1 MASARP
7 RALFG
12 RQGDLAQL
20 QGLLEGGASL
30 ITIHGPGGIGKTSLA
45 RQLAAAGWVGRRVCW
60 VDLEAADRLEA
71 LIGATHRALTGVSSA
86 APEEPSDARL
96 SQALAAAGDLLL
108 VLDNLEQLLP
118 AAAPLIA
125 AWQEAA
131 PELCLLVTS
140 RETLRLSN
148 EIVLELGPLDL
159 EHAALELLIDRLRRV
174 RPGWSP
180 DPSEGEALAAIV
192 EYVDGVPLAIELAA
206 ARARGLS
213 LAALAEELGQ
223 DLSVLDQ
230 GPADAPARHRSID
243 ASLAASFERLPE
255 RARQALWAAACFR
268 RPFTAQELALVLGG
282 GADWLREAQELLDRS
297 LLAELS
303 PGELTMLAPVQDFL
317 RRHPPPEALGASL
330 ERAHGSLVL
339 REARALGPDRAAAAP
354 APSVVRA
361 PLRSPLAPRRPR
373 ALPREAGRAEPAQ
386 DHAVTDL
393 VGLILRAE
401 TATDPAILEQS
412 LAAAA
417 QLSLRE
423 LALTSGSAIEA
434 ALERALAR
442 ASELEPS
449 LVSAA
454 LLSLADLAWFR
465 GQHKDAERVAD
476 QALARPLLPADRALG
491 LLIQAR
497 ARFGLGQ
504 LEPALPPL
512 EEAIALVDPLSDGRM
527 LAELRQCFGA
537 VRQSLGLRDEALWDL
552 EAALEEARRVGARD
566 VEAHVEGSLG
576 VLLLDEGRVESARDR
591 LQRGAALA
599 KDTGQTRTREVLTF
613 YLGLSALELGLLDPA
628 EACFLE
634 AQERAA
640 WTLNGL
646 HGAIYGLLLAVLMAT
661 RDELA
666 AAEQGFAQAERALL
680 GRAPWSEVGR
690 VYRGHLHLARARA
703 AQAAGRIADRE
714 EELCLAQGCLAI
726 AGSRTAASSDDLRI
740 AARILERALSSQAG
754 LSAAPAPALSR
765 GPPALL
771 LGADSEW
778 FSVAGAPRVDLSRRP
793 LLRRLLSTLAT
804 QYERAPDEVVEPQ
817 TLIREAW
824 PKEQYNA
831 EVHSNRLHVALSSLR
846 TLGLREVV
854 IRSERGYRL
863 QPGTE
868 LHRIGRS
875 RPG

>member
-1 MASARP
+1 MVSARP

-20 QGLLEGGASL
+20 QSLLEGGASL

-45 RQLAAAGWVGRRVCW
+45 RQLVASGWVGRRVCW
-60 VDLEAADRLEA
+60 VDLEAAEQLEA
-71 LIGATHRALTGVSSA
+71 LIAATHSALVGGSGLQASLG

-118 AAAPLIA
+118 AAAKQIA

-140 RETLRLSN
+140 RETLRLST
-148 EIVLELGPLDL
+148 ELVLELGPLDL
-159 EHAALELLIDRLRRV
+159 EHGALELLIDRVRRV

-180 DPSEGEALAAIV
+180 DDSERAALAAIV
-192 EYVDGVPLAIELAA
+192 EHVDGVPLAIELAA

-213 LAALAEELGQ
+213 LSALAEELGK
-223 DLSVLDQ
+223 DLSLLDR
-230 GPADAPARHRSID
+230 GPSDAPARHRSID
-243 ASLAASFERLPE
+243 ASVAASFERLPD
-255 RARQALWAAACFR
+255 RARHALWAAGCFR
-268 RPFTAQELALVLGG
+268 RAFSAGDLVQVLGG
-282 GADWLREAQELLDRS
+282 SSAWLSEAQELLDRS

-317 RRHPPPEALGASL
+317 RRHPPAEALGASL
-330 ERAHGSLVL
+330 ERAHGSFVL
-339 REARALGPDRAAAAP
+339 REARLGR
-354 APSVVRA
+354 
-361 PLRSPLAPRRPR
+361 PRR
-373 ALPREAGRAEPAQ
+373 E
-386 DHAVTDL
+386 DL
-393 VGLILRAE
+393 VALILRAE
-401 TATDPAILEQS
+401 LATDPAALEQS

-417 QLSLRE
+417 LVSLRE
-423 LALTSGSAIEA
+423 LASASGSAIES
-434 ALERALAR
+434 ALQRAVAQAGGLDP
-442 ASELEPS
+442 L
-449 LVSAA
+449 LVTAA

-465 GQHKDAERVAD
+465 GQHREAERSAS
-476 QALARPLLPADRALG
+476 QALLRALPPRDRALA
-491 LLIQAR
+491 LLILAR

-504 LEPALPPL
+504 LEAALPPL
-512 EEAIALVDPLSDGRM
+512 EEAIALVDPESDGRL

-537 VRQSLGLRDEALWDL
+537 VRQSLGLRREALGDL
-552 EAALEEARRVGARD
+552 EAALGEARRVGARD

-576 VLLLDEGRVESARDR
+576 VLLLDEGRVDSARDR

-599 KDTGQTRTREVLTF
+599 KDSGQTRTREVLTF
-613 YLGLSALELGLLDPA
+613 YLGLSWLELGSLDPA

-640 WTLNGL
+640 WALNTL
-646 HGAIYGLLLAVLMAT
+646 HGAIYTLLMGVVLSA
-661 RDELA
+661 RDQLPS
-666 AAEQGFAQAERALL
+666 AEQSFAQAEPVLL
-680 GRAPWSEVGR
+680 GRAPWAEVAR

-703 AQAAGRIADRE
+703 AQASGRIAERE
-714 EELCLAQGCLAI
+714 EELSLAQGCLAA
-726 AGSRTAASSDDLRI
+726 AGSKTAATSDDLRI
-740 AARILERALSSQAG
+740 AARILERALESQAG
-754 LSAAPAPALSR
+754 LSSVPPSGAR

-793 LLRRLLSTLAT
+793 LLRRLLSALAA
-804 QYERAPDEVVEPQ
+804 QYERSPDTVVEPQ
-817 TLIREAW
+817 ALIREAW
-824 PKEQYNA
+824 PKEHYNP
-831 EVHSNRLHVALSSLR
+831 EVHVNRLHVALSSLR

-854 IRSERGYRL
+854 IRSDRGYRL

-868 LHRIGRS
+868 LHRIGRA
-875 RPG
+875 RPA

>member
-12 RQGDLAQL
+12 RQGDLVQL
-20 QGLLEGGASL
+20 RSLLEGGASL

-45 RQLAAAGWVGRRVCW
+45 RQLVASGWVGRRVCW
-60 VDLEAADRLEA
+60 VDLEAAEQLEA
-71 LIGATHRALTGVSSA
+71 LIAATHSALTDASGPVIGGVNPPAGAIASLYASGPVVGGVNPPA
-86 APEEPSDARL
+86 GAIASVYASLGALEEPSDARL

-118 AAAPLIA
+118 AAAAQIA

-140 RETLRLSN
+140 RETLRLST

-159 EHAALELLIDRLRRV
+159 EHAALELLIDRVRRV

-180 DPSEGEALAAIV
+180 DASERAALAAIV
-192 EYVDGVPLAIELAA
+192 EHVDGVPLAIELAA

-213 LAALAEELGQ
+213 LTALAEELGK
-223 DLSVLDQ
+223 DLSLLDR
-230 GPADAPARHRSID
+230 GPSDAPARHRSID
-243 ASLAASFERLPE
+243 ASVTASFERLPE
-255 RARQALWAAACFR
+255 RARHALWAAACFR
-268 RPFTAQELALVLGG
+268 RSFAAGNLAEVLGG
-282 GADWLREAQELLDRS
+282 GSAWLSEAQELLDRS

-303 PGELTMLAPVQDFL
+303 PGELTILAPVQDFL
-317 RRHPPPEALGASL
+317 RRHPPTEPLSASL
-330 ERAHGSLVL
+330 ERAHGSFVL
-339 REARALGPDRAAAAP
+339 REARLGR
-354 APSVVRA
+354 
-361 PLRSPLAPRRPR
+361 PRR
-373 ALPREAGRAEPAQ
+373 E
-386 DHAVTDL
+386 DL
-393 VGLILRAE
+393 VALILRAE
-401 TATDPAILEQS
+401 LATDPAALAQG

-417 QLSLRE
+417 LVSLRE
-423 LALTSGSAIEA
+423 LASASGSAIEA
-434 ALERALAR
+434 ALQRAVTQAAGLD
-442 ASELEPS
+442 PH

-465 GQHKDAERVAD
+465 GQHREAERSAAE
-476 QALARPLLPADRALG
+476 ALLRPLPPRDRALG
-491 LLIQAR
+491 LLILAR

-504 LEPALPPL
+504 LEAALPPL
-512 EEAIALVDPLSDGRM
+512 EEAISLVERDSDGRL

-537 VRQSLGLRDEALWDL
+537 VRQSLGLRSEALGDL
-552 EAALEEARRVGARD
+552 EAALGEARRVGARD

-576 VLLLDEGRVESARDR
+576 VLLLDGGRVESARDR

-613 YLGLSALELGLLDPA
+613 YLGLSCLELGLLDAA

-640 WTLNGL
+640 WAHNAL
-646 HGAIYGLLLAVLMAT
+646 HGAVHMLLIGVVFAA
-661 RDELA
+661 RDQLPS
-666 AAEQGFAQAERALL
+666 AEQSFAQAERVLL
-680 GRAPWSEVGR
+680 GRAPWSEVAR

-703 AQAAGRIADRE
+703 AQVGGRIAERE
-714 EELCLAQGCLAI
+714 EELSLAQGCLAA
-726 AGSRTAASSDDLRI
+726 AGSKTAATSDDLRI
-740 AARILERALSSQAG
+740 AARILERALESQAG
-754 LSAAPAPALSR
+754 LSSVPPSVAAR

-793 LLRRLLSTLAT
+793 LLRRLLSALAA
-804 QYERAPDEVVEPQ
+804 QYERSPDTVVEPQ
-817 TLIREAW
+817 ALIREAW
-824 PKEQYNA
+824 PKEHYNP
-831 EVHSNRLHVALSSLR
+831 EIHVNRLHVALSSLR

-868 LHRIGRS
+868 LHRIGRP
-875 RPG
+875 RPA